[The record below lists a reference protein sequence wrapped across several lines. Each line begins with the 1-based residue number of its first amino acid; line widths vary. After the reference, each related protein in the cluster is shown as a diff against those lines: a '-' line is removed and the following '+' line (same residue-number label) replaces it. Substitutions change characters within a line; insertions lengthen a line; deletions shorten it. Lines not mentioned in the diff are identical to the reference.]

1 MFRHG
6 VFTLA
11 GARNGFLFCLKGNRK
26 VYCLRP
32 RLVLTEVL

>member
-1 MFRHG
+1 MLLRG
-6 VFTLA
+6 VFALA